1 MGAVASIAKALAEA
15 GTEYAEI
22 VQGLGEASG
31 RPSRSEECCGSAG
44 ARSASADSAAERARA
59 ASVTASMGT
68 AAAPAGAAGGTAA
81 CEPSCSAAARQSIL
95 AHMDNL
101 EFMRMLLA
109 AGYGGSLKLIYIDPP
124 FFSNADY
131 KASVDAGTGTSGR
144 KKLAA
149 YSDTWQDGLA
159 EYLEMMAL
167 RLMLMRDLLADDG
180 TIWVHLDWHGT
191 HYVRILLD
199 EIFGEK
205 NFVNEI
211 IWQYKSGGSTK
222 KHFARKHDNI
232 LVYSK
237 AGAYKLKLPKEKSY
251 NRGLKPYHFKGVEE
265 FCDEVG
271 WYTLVNMKDVWNID
285 MVGRTSAERT
295 GYATQKP
302 EALMSRIIEC
312 ASSEGDLVADFFCG
326 SGTFPAVAQKN
337 SRIWLASDQG
347 TLAIQMCESRLA
359 TLAADYKFIE

>member
-22 VQGLGEASG
+22 TQGLGEAQSG
-31 RPSRSEECCGSAG
+31 QPSRPEDCSGSVAG
-44 ARSASADSAAERARA
+44 ASR
-59 ASVTASMGT
+59 
-68 AAAPAGAAGGTAA
+68 
-81 CEPSCSAAARQSIL
+81 SIL

-109 AGYGGSLKLIYIDPP
+109 EGYAGTLKLIYIDPP

-131 KASVDAGTGTSGR
+131 KASVACREPDLGSGASAGAQADSGTCKAGGR

-159 EYLEMMAL
+159 EYLEVMAL

-211 IWQYKSGGSTK
+211 IWQYKSGGSCK

-237 AGAYKLKLPKEKSY
+237 GGAYKFALPKEKSY

-265 FCDEVG
+265 FCDEIG

-302 EALMSRIIEC
+302 EALMARIIEA
-312 ASSEGDLVADFFCG
+312 ASGEGDLVGDFFCG
-326 SGTFPAVAQKN
+326 SGSFPATAGKLG
-337 SRIWLASDQG
+337 RRWIACDQG
-347 TLAIQMCESRLA
+347 TLAISMCKERLDKQDA
-359 TLAADYKFIE
+359 RYEIIE